1 MSVPG
6 RDSQAP
12 LGDRYGTRPGNGVP
26 RSVFEPAAG
35 LDAGAL
41 GPNGIGPGGGP
52 GADGTGRDPRL
63 GRAGVG
69 SSLVRPY
76 AVTGGRTKPRT
87 QLEIEAM
94 VAAAHYEARD
104 LSVLSH
110 LGGGRM
116 ADCDRRC
123 WCRPRARITRRPSP
137 AGMARGRAMAYP
149 GRCLSLRLA
158 LMPVALMPAAW
169 VPAPASVPAVL
180 GAIHA
185 WGERARGVLWFGRM
199 R

>member
-12 LGDRYGTRPGNGVP
+12 LGGRYGTRPGNGVP
-26 RSVFEPAAG
+26 RSVFDPAAG

-41 GPNGIGPGGGP
+41 GPNGLGPGGGP
-52 GADGTGRDPRL
+52 GADGTGRDARL
-63 GRAGVG
+63 GRAGAG

-104 LSVLSH
+104 LSVLSPECQAI
-110 LGGGRM
+110 LGFCRDWRSVAEISAVLRM
-116 ADCDRRC
+116 
-123 WCRPRARITRRPSP
+123 PLGVARILIADMAVEGLVRIHQLDHAQGRPDLNLLE
-137 AGMARGRAMAYP
+137 RV
-149 GRCLSLRLA
+149 LSGLRKL
-158 LMPVALMPAAW
+158 
-169 VPAPASVPAVL
+169 
-180 GAIHA
+180 
-185 WGERARGVLWFGRM
+185 
-199 R
+199 